1 MPLHDSVRDALPVRL
16 GDRKY
21 NIDVTRL
28 MRTTIDP
35 IRQGFDTQG
44 QPGEQSLNQAG
55 VWKRSRNDW
64 ELGAGQREADS
75 PESALRRFNTS
86 LGVNPWVK
94 NELTLHKDVTVTAGG
109 GAGEISSLS
118 GITNLY
124 MATAKVSPTNYIY
137 LTNGSNVEYSI
148 DGGATWAASPIVN
161 PAAGA
166 ILGIASDG
174 TNAYVVASAKVTKI
188 AGTSF
193 SVSTDGTDHWL
204 LASADGVWVAN
215 GYLLASVADRLTVL
229 SVGSVASENA
239 DIASATF
246 NQVDSWVSVIGTPVG
261 IYAAG
266 NQGNQGRIYYIGI
279 NDSTSALNVP
289 IIASELPIGE
299 TINVLAEYGG
309 LVIIGTS
316 KGIRMAQITGQ
327 GYLTYGPRINITNGV
342 SVLEPQG
349 EFVWFGWQ
357 DYNGT
362 YTGLGRL
369 GLSELTGQL
378 VPTYASDL
386 MESDQNAIVG
396 IVTNSSDERVFSVSN
411 GAVYKEHSTNYVTS
425 GTIDEGRFRWGITE
439 LKTAVSID
447 LRHGVLI
454 ADQSIAVTL
463 TDDAD
468 GTDTITSDTV
478 GNTTPDIQ
486 VVEGVTGEYITPSL
500 TLTGTAAATP
510 TLYRWTTRAIPMPF
524 VAEVIALPI
533 ILTTHTEHDNRE
545 VYQDIYE
552 DYTYLRTL
560 LEDRKLV
567 TFIIGNETKN
577 VYVSGLAYEQGS
589 IYKWSDSIQ
598 RLENRRDRWLEGVI
612 TVTLIT
618 VQTGVTLVPTDVS
631 STG

>member
-1 MPLHDSVRDALPVRL
+1 MPVPPASGLHKSVRDALPVRL

-28 MRTTIDP
+28 VRSTIDP

-94 NELTLHKDVTVTAGG
+94 NELTLHKATAETRSTSNSDLFMVVADSGTERAYIADGSDVYQSTNGTAWTVISNPAGG
-109 GAGEISSLS
+109 AITAMATDGYYVYVASAAGAGEIQRISGTAVSGASL
-118 GITNLY
+118 N
-124 MATAKVSPTNYIY
+124 
-137 LTNGSNVEYSI
+137 
-148 DGGATWAASPIVN
+148 
-161 PAAGA
+161 
-166 ILGIASDG
+166 
-174 TNAYVVASAKVTKI
+174 
-188 AGTSF
+188 
-193 SVSTDGTDHWL
+193 TDHWVIDDV
-204 LASADGVWVAN
+204 DGLWIAN
-215 GYLLASVADRLTVL
+215 GYLITSIAKRLTVV
-229 SVGSVASENA
+229 SVGSALATNA
-239 DIASATF
+239 DITSAAFT
-246 NQVDSWVSVIGTPVG
+246 QVSEWKSVIGTPVG

-266 NQGNQGRIYYIGI
+266 NQGDQGKIYYVGI

-289 IIASELPIGE
+289 VIVAELPLGE
-299 TINVLAEYGG
+299 KINVLAEYGG
-309 LVIIGTS
+309 LLIIGTT
-316 KGIRMAQITGQ
+316 KGIRVAQITGQ
-327 GYLTYGPRINITNGV
+327 GYLTYGPRIDITNGV

-349 EFVWFGWQ
+349 EFVWFGWKN
-357 DYNGT
+357 YNGT
-362 YTGLGRL
+362 NTGLGRL
-369 GLSELTGQL
+369 SLKELTGPL
-378 VPTYASDL
+378 VPAYASDL
-386 MESDQNAIVG
+386 MAVAQGDIEGV
-396 IVTNSSDERVFSVSN
+396 VTLGDIRIFSVAGE
-411 GAVYKEHSTNYVTS
+411 GAYREQDTYVTS
-425 GTIDEGRFRWGITE
+425 GTVDEGRFRWGITE
-439 LKTAVSID
+439 LKTAVSVD
-447 LRHGVLI
+447 LRHGALI
-454 ADQSIAVTL
+454 ADQSIAITL
-463 TDDAD
+463 TDDAG

-478 GNTTPDIQ
+478 GNVTPDIQ
-486 VVEGVTGEYITPSL
+486 VAEGVTGEYITPSL

-533 ILTTHTEHDNRE
+533 ILTTFTEHDNRE

-577 VYVSGLAYEQGS
+577 VYVSGLAYAEGS

-598 RLENRRDRWLEGVI
+598 RLENRRDRWVEGVI

-631 STG
+631 SNG